1 MQSGIYP
8 LLFKERGRGRAK
20 SKFIT
25 MVLVFPLRKGKFRDS
40 SDTQDHRALE
50 NQCGGAVP
58 ASDPLGHEGTSLLF
72 LMGGL
77 LGKRGPS
84 TTYCQNPKT
93 KALSCFSLAGSER
106 SDHITHTLVPTESG
120 LGSSGT
126 PRSIRKRTTTQ
137 LSLDCH

>member
-1 MQSGIYP
+1 M
-8 LLFKERGRGRAK
+8 RGSRRTK

-25 MVLVFPLRKGKFRDS
+25 MVLVFPLRKERFRDS
-40 SDTQDHRALE
+40 SDTQDHRALG

-58 ASDPLGHEGTSLLF
+58 ASDPLGHEGTSPLF
-72 LMGGL
+72 LMSGL
-77 LGKRGPS
+77 PGKKRPS

-93 KALSCFSLAGSER
+93 KAHSCFSLASSER
-106 SDHITHTLVPTESG
+106 SVHITHTLVPTESG

-126 PRSIRKRTTTQ
+126 PQSIGKCTTTQ